1 MKFQSHIVKTNPQNS
16 QNSWNPIHTKLSSN
30 HKTNPL
36 KFLIFYNKY
45 ITLCIVFLFL
55 NGSFELLCNIE
66 YNFCYSKVVQRPPNH
81 NLIQLIK
88 SEKTQLCFSIS
99 PNCLSLTIQSWK
111 QIARHACYIYSKP
124 SLQLSL
130 WIAQCSLC
138 TWLSIQWNNNPW
150 HSRHT
155 CRASAWHICKQFKYK
170 HKGSMFSYCAI

>member
-1 MKFQSHIVKTNPQNS
+1 MHF
-16 QNSWNPIHTKLSSN
+16 
-30 HKTNPL
+30 
-36 KFLIFYNKY
+36 
-45 ITLCIVFLFL
+45 FLFL

-170 HKGSMFSYCAI
+170 HKGSMFNYCAI